1 MAKRQPKKST
11 KSELLKTH
19 VLDSDVTDPDVV
31 GKHIKIPSL
40 TDALIERIIA
50 YIRKGNYIGVACGAC
65 GITRKQYEYWMRKGE
80 EDLENYEEDTDATV
94 YARFFYRVYKAFN
107 LAETDGVQ
115 EFREG
120 AANLWMRPITW
131 LQRARPQRW
140 NEKVQVQVEQSQ
152 LQAPIAP
159 PNPPKTHEEWL
170 KRKAERDNLSSG
182 IIAQSGM
189 FTIKDA
195 DSITEDENKKR
206 KAVGPISVNTDDI
219 ETYDE

>member
-131 LQRARPQRW
+131 LSLLLIRPRRTKNGSSVRLRETILAAASSHSLVCSPLRMLTVLQRTRPKRGRPS
-140 NEKVQVQVEQSQ
+140 VQS
-152 LQAPIAP
+152 P
-159 PNPPKTHEEWL
+159 
-170 KRKAERDNLSSG
+170 
-182 IIAQSGM
+182 
-189 FTIKDA
+189 
-195 DSITEDENKKR
+195 
-206 KAVGPISVNTDDI
+206 
-219 ETYDE
+219 